1 MNYKLFLL
9 TITVFILFQSCRNE
23 NNEPIIYQAQ
33 YIGKDYLDEEIH
45 ESYVEF
51 VKREDEKT
59 FFKLITNRIQEN
71 QKISSVKCDLE
82 NGVYRFVFLLS
93 PDNWLDPH
101 PFKSQTVD
109 FSVSGLPKGV
119 INIAVSLNYGDI
131 PLMQNYILILGSKE
145 NH

>member
-51 VKREDEKT
+51 IKREDEK
-59 FFKLITNRIQEN
+59 QY

>member
-1 MNYKLFLL
+1 MNYKLLLL
-9 TITVFILFQSCRNE
+9 TITIFILFQSCRNE

-33 YIGKDYLDEEIH
+33 YIGTVYLDDVIH

-51 VKREDEKT
+51 VKREDEKI

-93 PDNWLDPH
+93 PDNWGDPH
-101 PFKSQTVD
+101 PFKSQMVD
-109 FSVSGLPKGV
+109 FSITGLPNGV
-119 INIAVSLNYGDI
+119 IDIAVSLNYGDI
-131 PLMQNYILILGSKE
+131 PLMQDYILIQGS
-145 NH
+145 